1 MGWAIAI
8 VIGLVIGVAAV
19 AGVIYGS
26 RTKIYNDLVSKR
38 NKVSNAWAHVEV
50 QLQRRFDL
58 VPSLVEAVKGVAA
71 QERYIFDSLNSTL
84 SKFFNAHSNHEKM
97 AVDAELSTQLKALY
111 SMVQNYPQVQTSRN
125 FMQLQAALTE
135 VEEDISYARQFYNDA
150 VTIYNNALQQHPAN
164 TIAAKHGFYP
174 EDLFTAVQGAD
185 KAPKI
190 FFNTKNI
197 CPVCGATSDGSS
209 PECKHCGASLA

>member
-1 MGWAIAI
+1 MGWTVAI
-8 VIGLVIGVAAV
+8 VIGLVIGIAIV
-19 AGVIYGS
+19 AGVIFGG
-26 RTKIYNDLVSKR
+26 RAKIYNDLVIKR

-84 SKFFNAHSNHEKM
+84 GKFLNAHSNYEKM
-97 AVDAELSTQLKALY
+97 AVDAELSSQLKSLY
-111 SMVQNYPQVQTSRN
+111 SMVQNYPQLQSNRN
-125 FMQLQAALTE
+125 FLQLQEALTE
-135 VEEDISYARQFYNDA
+135 IEEDISYARQFYNDA
-150 VTIYNNALQQHPAN
+150 VTIYNNSLQKYPAN
-164 TIAAKHGFYP
+164 TIAAKNGFY
-174 EDLFTAVQGAD
+174 EEELYVAVSGAE

-190 FFNTKNI
+190 FFNTKTV
-197 CPVCGATSDGSS
+197 CPVCGATCDGSS